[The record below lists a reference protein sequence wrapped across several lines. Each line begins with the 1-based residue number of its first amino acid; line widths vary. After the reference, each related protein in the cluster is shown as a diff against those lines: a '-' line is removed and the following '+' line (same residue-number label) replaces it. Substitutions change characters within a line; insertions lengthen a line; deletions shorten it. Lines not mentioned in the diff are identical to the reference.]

1 FPIEENAAI
10 YGFVARIDDEREIV
24 AEIKEKNAAQQEYT
38 QALAQ
43 GYGAYLLEQ
52 DEASNDIFTISVGAL
67 KPGSQCHITI
77 SYVSELDLLHSSKK
91 PTIRFVVPTTI
102 APRYSPS
109 HKDVRRNTIAAIDN
123 GAVMI
128 SFIPSEQDCRQDSN
142 NVTNEFFFVID
153 CSGSMAGDDKI
164 GLARKAMLLFL
175 KSLPVNCR
183 FNIIRFGSKFSALF
197 TDQVTREYNKENM
210 CQAEAMIK
218 DMGADLGGTELL
230 MPLRWLKENKPPAS
244 CVRQIFLLTDG
255 EVSNVS
261 EVTNLCRDM
270 AAYTRIFSFGLGHS
284 PSRALVKGLARA
296 TNGYFNFI
304 APHTNVDI
312 YVAEQLARALQPS
325 IADVYVKWN
334 TNQRILYKVP
344 EHAPPVFVGDRLLF
358 YALLD
363 ETMPFDHTTTV
374 ELFVGM
380 QQQPIGLARIDHVP
394 SVLGSQFVMRLAAKA
409 LLRELWNDQK
419 TIDKEL
425 LVNISIKYGILC
437 PYTAFIGVERRF
449 NTNNERIC
457 PVAMTCWGQQV
468 IASMVYNTEKLNTSD
483 SKPVTHSTRDDINQS
498 VHNSSSSN
506 SQTSK
511 MIWPID
517 EQKLVDRFIELQQ
530 YNGLWM
536 LTADDVHQL
545 TGKSLAIFSSSVIEK
560 LEKNIQQSVI
570 TTAIVIILLETRCLA
585 LKTLWQAL
593 SNKAYK
599 SLKDLLD
606 GDESKVEQLMKD
618 IRHQLQ

>member
-1 FPIEENAAI
+1 RDII
-10 YGFVARIDDEREIV
+10 IDV
-24 AEIKEKNAAQQEYT
+24 
-38 QALAQ
+38 
-43 GYGAYLLEQ
+43 
-52 DEASNDIFTISVGAL
+52 
-67 KPGSQCHITI
+67 
-77 SYVSELDLLHSSKK
+77 ELS
-91 PTIRFVVPTTI
+91 
-102 APRYSPS
+102 
-109 HKDVRRNTIAAIDN
+109 DVRRNTIAAIDN

-618 IRHQLQ
+618 IRHQCL